1 MKDKNDVN
9 IVGDDNI
16 DTLKDNNLRTM
27 SLDGTNLWSTI

>member
-16 DTLKDNNLRTM
+16 DTLKYNNLRTM
-27 SLDGTNLWSTI
+27 SLDGNKLWSTI